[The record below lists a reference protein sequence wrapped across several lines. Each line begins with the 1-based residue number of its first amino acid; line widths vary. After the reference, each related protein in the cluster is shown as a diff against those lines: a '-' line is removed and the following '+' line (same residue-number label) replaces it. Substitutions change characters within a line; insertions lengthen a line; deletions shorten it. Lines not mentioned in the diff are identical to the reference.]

1 MNVTDAL
8 MSRIS
13 TRAFLDRPVPEALVR
28 TLLETARYA
37 PSGGNLQP
45 WHVYVLT
52 GPRLAA
58 FLDRIEARRAAGGFG
73 DGTEYDIY
81 PAELKP
87 PYKQRRSKCA
97 EDMYATIGV
106 PREDKAGRFAHFAR
120 NFRFFD
126 APVAL
131 FFAIDRQMG
140 LGQWAD
146 LGMFIQ
152 SLMLVAR
159 EHGLHSCAQEAWAL
173 WHKTIADFVEMPPE
187 LMLFCGMALGYGDP
201 AAPINGLRTERAKLE
216 EFATLQGFE

>member
-1 MNVTDAL
+1 MKVTDAM

-13 TRAFLDRPVPEALVR
+13 TRAFLDRPVPEALIR
-28 TLLETARYA
+28 TILETARYA

-52 GPRLAA
+52 GSRLAA
-58 FLDRIEARRAAGGFG
+58 FLDRIETRRAAGSLG

-81 PAELKP
+81 PTELKQ
-87 PYKQRRSKCA
+87 PYRRRRLKCA
-97 EDMYATIGV
+97 EDLYASIDLA
-106 PREDKAGRFAHFAR
+106 RADKAGRLAHFAR
-120 NFRFFD
+120 NYRFFG

-146 LGMFIQ
+146 LGMFMQ

-159 EHGLHSCAQEAWAL
+159 EHGLDSCAQEAWAL
-173 WHKTIADFVEMPPE
+173 WHKNIADFVGMPPD
-187 LMLFCGMALGYGDP
+187 LMVFCGMALGYGDP
-201 AAPINGLRTERAKLE
+201 AHRINRVRTERAAVE
-216 EFATLQGFE
+216 EFTTFQGFE